1 MITELEI
8 RLTYFIM
15 IMPYCVRQYM
25 EICDAVMYDRLRMF
39 RAAEGGRIWAGQFLS
54 WHRVLKLYGRI
65 TINGGRMV
73 TQSH

>member
-39 RAAEGGRIWAGQFLS
+39 RGKEAGHGQGNFYRGTEL
-54 WHRVLKLYGRI
+54 
-65 TINGGRMV
+65 
-73 TQSH
+73 